1 MEIQKPIIK
10 YRLRGLQEVRK
21 GRGYSQAELREAG
34 LQNIDIARLNKIP
47 VDILRKTSYQENV
60 EYLRPLIGEILN
72 SRADRKNNN
81 TNTISTSNK
90 RKDQQQKANKGEKKK
105 NMKKVSSTK
114 KRKEKDS
121 NK

>member
-34 LQNIDIARLNKIP
+34 LRNIDIARLNEIP
-47 VDILRKTSYQENV
+47 VDILRKTSYQKNV
-60 EYLRPLIGEILN
+60 EYLRPLIGEILTA
-72 SRADRKNNN
+72 RADRKNNN
-81 TNTISTSNK
+81 TNTISSNK
-90 RKDQQQKANKGEKKK
+90 RKDKQQKANKGEKKNK
-105 NMKKVSSTK
+105 KKVSSTK
-114 KRKEKDS
+114 KRKAKDS

>member
-21 GRGYSQAELREAG
+21 GRGYSRAELTEAG
-34 LQNIDIARLNKIP
+34 LQNIDIARLNEIP

-72 SRADRKNNN
+72 SRADRKNNS
-81 TNTISTSNK
+81 TNTISSNK
-90 RKDQQQKANKGEKKK
+90 RKDPQQKANKGEKK
-105 NMKKVSSTK
+105 NGKKVSSTK
-114 KRKEKDS
+114 KRKDKDG

>member
-34 LQNIDIARLNKIP
+34 LQNIDIARLSKIP
-47 VDILRKTSYQENV
+47 VDTLRKTSYQQNV

-81 TNTISTSNK
+81 TNTTSTSNR
-90 RKDQQQKANKGEKKK
+90 RKDQQQKANKIEEKKK
-105 NMKKVSSTK
+105 KKVSSTK